1 MIRKLVLLALLA
13 VAPIA
18 SSAATG
24 HGVLVDIKMV
34 TTEHTQGS
42 QATPPQAVDHRLCL
56 SSLAGY
62 PRAMAAMMSRQGCT
76 MAKYSDQAG
85 TVTFLENCTRHVPEV
100 VDGMF
105 RTSAS
110 GLVGT
115 MRERFLVAGHMMEV
129 DEQITGTRVGNCAH
143 PGSEE

>member
-1 MIRKLVLLALLA
+1 MNRTLVLLTLLA

-24 HGVLVDIKMV
+24 HGVLVDIQMV

-42 QATPPQAVDHRLCL
+42 QATPQQTVSHRLCL
-56 SSLAGY
+56 ASVVGY

-76 MAKYSDQAG
+76 MAQYNERAG
-85 TVTFLENCTRHVPEV
+85 MVRFLANCTQHVPTV

-110 GLVGT
+110 GFAGT
-115 MRERFLVAGHMMEV
+115 MRERFLVAGRMMEV
-129 DEQITGTRVGNCAH
+129 DEQIAGKRVGDCAH